1 VRAFAIAS
9 AALIAAGSLF
19 SLRLHTVFDKRAD
32 WTRDAEGRFL
42 PVLNALPPQGRVV
55 FLCDWIGGER
65 VARRLQAQ
73 YALAPRLVVDE
84 PTPADAAIVDLQDPA
99 HLAAIA
105 AKAGLRVVKTS
116 ADGRI
121 AVLRK

>member
-1 VRAFAIAS
+1 MRAFAIAS
-9 AALIAAGSLF
+9 AALITAGSLF

-42 PVLNALPPQGRVV
+42 PVLDALPQHGPVV
-55 FLCDWIGGER
+55 FLCDWTLGEKA
-65 VARRLQAQ
+65 ARRLQAQ
-73 YALAPRLVVDE
+73 FALAPRLVVDE

-105 AKAGLRVVKTS
+105 ARAGLRVSKTS

-121 AVLRK
+121 AVLRR